1 MTEPMILR
9 VRLAAPIQAVRH
21 ALTDAASLRVW
32 LAEQAEVDLPRT
44 YAFWGRYTPE
54 GEAPHQRLL
63 HVDDHTLRF
72 NWLLDGEDTTVH
84 IELQQEG
91 ADSTILTLSQ
101 THFDMQ
107 EALTETTVRGVLYT
121 FWALSLSNLADHLE
135 GRELTARCDFTSAE
149 MWAQFLIDASPEK
162 VYDSLIDS
170 DKASRWFGFP
180 IGIEPWVGGRF
191 AMGGL
196 ESAPPGVFAARIVA
210 LEPGRTMSVD
220 WGDNGIATWE
230 LENSNG
236 QTRLTFVQSGF
247 TTQRPPYAGWM
258 GTLSG
263 FAALRRF
270 HEKNDWQPMWL
281 EVAVG
286 SLSS

>member
-1 MTEPMILR
+1 MTEPTIQR

-32 LAEQAEVDLPRT
+32 LAEHVEVDLPRT
-44 YAFWGRYTPE
+44 YAFWGRYTPQ

-63 HVDDHTLRF
+63 HVDDNSLHF

-84 IELQQEG
+84 IELQQERP
-91 ADSTILTLSQ
+91 DSTILTLSLSD
-101 THFDMQ
+101 FDMQ
-107 EALTETTVRGVLYT
+107 EAMAETTIRGVLYT
-121 FWALSLSNLADHLE
+121 FWALSLANLADHLE
-135 GRELTARCDFTSAE
+135 GREPTARCDFTSAE
-149 MWAQFLIDASPEK
+149 MRAQFLIDASLES

-170 DKASRWFGFP
+170 DKASRWFGYP

-191 AMGGL
+191 AMGGF
-196 ESAPPGVFAARIVA
+196 ESGFAARIVA

-247 TTQRPPYAGWM
+247 TTQRPPYAGWL
-258 GTLSG
+258 GTLAG
-263 FAALRRF
+263 LAELRRF

-281 EVAVG
+281 EVAAG
-286 SLSS
+286 SVSS

>member
-1 MTEPMILR
+1 MTEPTIQR

-32 LAEQAEVDLPRT
+32 LAEHVEVDLPRT
-44 YAFWGRYTPE
+44 YAFWGRYTPQ

-63 HVDDHTLRF
+63 HVDDNSLHF

-84 IELQQEG
+84 IELQQERP
-91 ADSTILTLSQ
+91 DSTILTLSLS
-101 THFDMQ
+101 HFDMQ
-107 EALTETTVRGVLYT
+107 EAMAETTIRGVLYT
-121 FWALSLSNLADHLE
+121 FWALSLANLADHLE

-149 MWAQFLIDASPEK
+149 MRAQFLIDASLES

-170 DKASRWFGFP
+170 DKASRWFGYP
-180 IGIEPWVGGRF
+180 VGIEPWVGGRF
-191 AMGGL
+191 AMGGF
-196 ESAPPGVFAARIVA
+196 ESGFGFAARIVA

-236 QTRLTFVQSGF
+236 QTRFTLVQSGF

-263 FAALRRF
+263 FAELRRF

-281 EVAVG
+281 EVAAG
-286 SLSS
+286 SVSS

>member
-1 MTEPMILR
+1 MTEPTIQR

-32 LAEQAEVDLPRT
+32 LAEHVEVDLPRT
-44 YAFWGRYTPE
+44 YAFWGRYTPQ

-63 HVDDHTLRF
+63 HVDDNSLHF
-72 NWLLDGEDTTVH
+72 NWLLDGEDTTVR
-84 IELQQEG
+84 IELQQERP
-91 ADSTILTLSQ
+91 DSTILTLSLS
-101 THFDMQ
+101 HFDMQ
-107 EALTETTVRGVLYT
+107 EAMAETTIRGVLYT
-121 FWALSLSNLADHLE
+121 FWALSLANLADHLE

-149 MWAQFLIDASPEK
+149 MRAQFLIDASLEK

-170 DKASRWFGFP
+170 DKASRWFGYP

-191 AMGGL
+191 AMGGF
-196 ESAPPGVFAARIVA
+196 ESGFAARIVA

-220 WGDNGIATWE
+220 WGDNGIVTWE

-247 TTQRPPYAGWM
+247 TTKRPPYAGWM
-258 GTLSG
+258 GTLAG
-263 FAALRRF
+263 FAELRRF

-281 EVAVG
+281 QVAAG
-286 SLSS
+286 SVSS

>member
-1 MTEPMILR
+1 
-9 VRLAAPIQAVRH
+9 
-21 ALTDAASLRVW
+21 
-32 LAEQAEVDLPRT
+32 
-44 YAFWGRYTPE
+44 
-54 GEAPHQRLL
+54 
-63 HVDDHTLRF
+63 
-72 NWLLDGEDTTVH
+72 VH
-84 IELQQEG
+84 IELQQERP
-91 ADSTILTLSQ
+91 DSTILTLSQ

-107 EALTETTVRGVLYT
+107 EALTETTIRGVLYT
-121 FWALSLSNLADHLE
+121 FWALSLANLADHLE

-149 MWAQFLIDASPEK
+149 MRAQFLIDASLEN

-196 ESAPPGVFAARIVA
+196 ESLPPGGVFAARIVA

-236 QTRLTFVQSGF
+236 KTRLTFVQSGF
-247 TTQRPPYAGWM
+247 TTP
-258 GTLSG
+258 
-263 FAALRRF
+263 AATVRRLDG
-270 HEKNDWQPMWL
+270 H
-281 EVAVG
+281 AVRARRTAP
-286 SLSS
+286 LP

>member
-1 MTEPMILR
+1 MTEPTIQR

-32 LAEQAEVDLPRT
+32 LAEHVEVDLPRT
-44 YAFWGRYTPE
+44 YAFWGRYTPQ

-63 HVDDHTLRF
+63 HVDDTTLDF

-84 IELQQEG
+84 IELQQERS
-91 ADSTILTLSQ
+91 DSTILTLSLSP
-101 THFDMQ
+101 FDMQ
-107 EALTETTVRGVLYT
+107 EAMAETTIRGVLYT
-121 FWALSLSNLADHLE
+121 FWALSLANLADHLE

-149 MWAQFLIDASPEK
+149 MRAQFLIDASLEK

-170 DKASRWFGFP
+170 DKASRWFGYP

-191 AMGGL
+191 AMGGF
-196 ESAPPGVFAARIVA
+196 ESGFAARIVA

-247 TTQRPPYAGWM
+247 TTKRPPYAGWM
-258 GTLSG
+258 GTLAG
-263 FAALRRF
+263 FAELRRF

-281 EVAVG
+281 EVAAG
-286 SLSS
+286 SVSS

>member
-1 MTEPMILR
+1 L
-9 VRLAAPIQAVRH
+9 
-21 ALTDAASLRVW
+21 W
-32 LAEQAEVDLPRT
+32 LAEHAEVDLPRT

-84 IELQQEG
+84 IELQQERP
-91 ADSTILTLSQ
+91 DSTILTLSQ

-107 EALTETTVRGVLYT
+107 EALTETTIRGVLYT
-121 FWALSLSNLADHLE
+121 FWALSLANLADHLE
-135 GRELTARCDFTSAE
+135 GRELTARCDFTSPE
-149 MWAQFLIDASPEK
+149 MRAQFLIDASLEK

-196 ESAPPGVFAARIVA
+196 ESVPPGVFAARIVA

-263 FAALRRF
+263 LAELRRF
-270 HEKNDWQPMWL
+270 HDKNDWQPMWL
-281 EVAVG
+281 EVAAG
-286 SLSS
+286 SVSG

>member
-1 MTEPMILR
+1 LIHR
-9 VRLAAPIQAVRH
+9 VRLAAPIHAVRH

-32 LAEQAEVDLPRT
+32 LAEHAEVDLPRT
-44 YAFWGRYTPE
+44 YAFWGRFTPE
-54 GEAPHQRLL
+54 GEAPHQRPL

-72 NWLLDGEDTTVH
+72 NWLLDGEDTTVD

-91 ADSTILTLSQ
+91 PDSTILTLSQ

-107 EALTETTVRGVLYT
+107 EAMAETTVRGVLYT
-121 FWALSLSNLADHLE
+121 FWALSLANLADYLE
-135 GRELTARCDFTSAE
+135 GREVTARCDFTSAE
-149 MWAQFLIDASPEK
+149 MRAQFLIDASQES

-170 DKASRWFGFP
+170 DKLTRWFGFP

-196 ESAPPGVFAARIVA
+196 DSAAPGVFVARIVA

-236 QTRLTFVQSGF
+236 KTRLTIVQSGF
-247 TTQRPPYAGWM
+247 TTPRPPYAGWM
-258 GTLSG
+258 GALSG
-263 FAALRRF
+263 YAALRRI
-270 HEKNDWQPMWL
+270 HEQNDWQPMWL
-281 EVAVG
+281 EVAAASV
-286 SLSS
+286 SS

>member
-1 MTEPMILR
+1 MTEPTIQR

-32 LAEQAEVDLPRT
+32 LAEHVEVDLPRT
-44 YAFWGRYTPE
+44 YSFWGRYTPQ

-63 HVDDHTLRF
+63 HVDDNTLQF

-84 IELQQEG
+84 IELQQERP
-91 ADSTILTLSQ
+91 DSTILTLSLS
-101 THFDMQ
+101 HFDMQ
-107 EALTETTVRGVLYT
+107 EAMAETTIRGVLYT
-121 FWALSLSNLADHLE
+121 FWALSLANLADHLE

-149 MWAQFLIDASPEK
+149 MRAQFLIDASLES

-170 DKASRWFGFP
+170 DKASRWFGYP

-191 AMGGL
+191 AMGGF
-196 ESAPPGVFAARIVA
+196 ESGFAARIVA

-220 WGDNGIATWE
+220 WGDNGIVTWE

-236 QTRLTFVQSGF
+236 QTRFTLVQSGF

-263 FAALRRF
+263 FAELRRF

-281 EVAVG
+281 EVAAG
-286 SLSS
+286 SVSS